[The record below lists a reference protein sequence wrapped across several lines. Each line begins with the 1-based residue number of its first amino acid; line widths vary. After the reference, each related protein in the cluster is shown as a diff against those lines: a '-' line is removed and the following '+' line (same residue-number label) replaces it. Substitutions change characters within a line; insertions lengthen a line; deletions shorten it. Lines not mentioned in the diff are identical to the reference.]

1 MKSITLTQ
9 SQIELLQELLSYK
22 TEVLQEEIEGY
33 EEGTK
38 LTQADID
45 DLNRI
50 IRLCGGKGKMKLSTR
65 EEDEAALQSAKA
77 RMAIC
82 RSLLDILSQA

>member
-9 SQIELLQELLSYK
+9 SQIELLQELLLDRA
-22 TEVLQEEIEGY
+22 EIIQEEIDSY
-33 EEGTK
+33 EDGTD
-38 LTQADID
+38 LTQAEID
-45 DLNRI
+45 ELNRI
-50 IRLCGGKGKMKLSTR
+50 IRLYGGKGQMRLSTR

-82 RSLLDILSQA
+82 RNLLDILSQA

>member
-9 SQIELLQELLSYK
+9 SQIELLQELLLDRE
-22 TEVLQEEIEGY
+22 EVIQEEIDSY
-33 EEGTK
+33 EDGEE

-45 DLNRI
+45 ELNRI

-65 EEDEAALQSAKA
+65 REDEAALQSAKA

-82 RSLLDILSQA
+82 RNLLDILSQA